1 MEQYLRT
8 QVEILADV
16 RNRMRDG
23 SSARWTDVEIYRGLN
38 DALLT
43 WHGRV
48 GVPHVY
54 TIPGGWVA
62 GQYAYALPTYI
73 NANTC
78 TPQMRRVADGY
89 IRYLTNDDTWEDVP
103 GWRIEPDSSNNRV
116 MRFDVSPYSTDA
128 RILWYGFN
136 GPVPTTVPVLNATI
150 AADATSLVLTGA
162 VDCGDYGWVKVDS
175 EWIQY
180 AGVTRSTTTTLTNL
194 VRGCTGG
201 GAAASHTNGVNVT
214 FGVAFPK
221 TELYRVLL
229 DQMFVFMHELYLAD
243 GSPRETT
250 HHQQMIGFY
259 TDRVSAFWKNWTP
272 IRQPRII
279 IDRRFLL

>member
-23 SSARWTDVEIYRGLN
+23 SSSRWTDTEIYRALN

-54 TIPGGWVA
+54 TIPGGWIA

-89 IRYLTNDDTWEDVP
+89 VRYLTNEDTWEDVP
-103 GWRIEPDSSNNRV
+103 GWRIEPDSNNNRV

-136 GPVPTTVPVLNATI
+136 GPVPTTVPTLKTAITGT
-150 AADATSLVLTGA
+150 ATSLTLNGQ
-162 VDCGDYGWVKVDS
+162 VDCGDYGWLKIDD
-175 EWIQY
+175 ELIQFS
-180 AGVTRSTTTTLTNL
+180 GRSGETDITLSNL
-194 VRGCTGG
+194 VRACTGG
-201 GAAASHTNGVNVT
+201 GAALPHSANVPVK

-221 TELYRVLL
+221 TELFRVLL
-229 DQMFVFMHELYLAD
+229 DQMFVFLHELYLSD
-243 GSPRETT
+243 GSPRELT

-259 TDRVSAFWKNWTP
+259 TDRVSAFWRNWTP